1 MEKAHEALKEV
12 FGFTAFRPMQ
22 SDIIEAIFQGKDVFV
37 LMPTG
42 GGKSLCYQIPAI
54 TLPGCCVVVS
64 PLISLMK
71 DQVEALRANGVKA
84 AFLNSSITTG
94 EQRQVED
101 DFFNDNLDLLYV
113 SPEKLV
119 SQEFF
124 PLLQQA
130 PINLFAI
137 DEAHCISSWGHD
149 FRPEYTQLNFLRQQF
164 PNISV
169 VALTATADRLTRQ
182 DIVDQ
187 LNLQSPKVF
196 VASFDRPNLSLQVR
210 PGQKRLQQILDFIE
224 DRPNQSG
231 IVYCMSRKSTEEL
244 ANKLRAKGIKADAYH
259 AGLPA
264 AVRSAVQ
271 EAFVE
276 DSTPVICAT
285 VAFGMGIDKS
295 NVRWVMHYNLP
306 KNVESFYQEIGRAGR
321 DGLPS
326 DTLLFYSYADVN
338 ILKEILTKQPSEQQ
352 DLKLAKLD
360 RMYQYATAPICR
372 RRTLLSYFGE
382 ELKENCGNCDVCKNP
397 PEFFDGTEIAQK
409 ALSAI
414 VRLKESVGMNM
425 LINVLR
431 GSGQRVIFERG
442 YHQIKTYGAG
452 RDLGYMDWQRY
463 IEQLLNLGLIEIA
476 HERHNA
482 LQLTTQS
489 KAVLFEGEKV
499 ELVKPEVIKK
509 RTEKEKKQAKAKR
522 RTIKSELFE
531 ALRELRTVIARQ
543 KGVPPYI
550 IFSDATLEDMAKKKP
565 LTDAAM
571 ENVSGV
577 GARKLHLYG
586 DDFIEVIRDFVK
598 AKTEEGIKV
607 TGSTY
612 IETLELL
619 KSGKDTKEIALERG
633 LSETTIFTHIGKLYE
648 QGEIVSLDKYISE
661 EELRIIQAVLSEFDV
676 EELGIKP
683 IYDKLNGAY
692 TYNQIR
698 LAISHRNRHE
708 KANG

>member
-1 MEKAHEALKEV
+1 
-12 FGFTAFRPMQ
+12 
-22 SDIIEAIFQGKDVFV
+22 
-37 LMPTG
+37 
-42 GGKSLCYQIPAI
+42 
-54 TLPGCCVVVS
+54 
-64 PLISLMK
+64 MK

-182 DIVDQ
+182 DIVGQ

-244 ANKLRAKGIKADAYH
+244 ANKLRAKGIKAGAYH

-414 VRLKESVGMNM
+414 ARLKESVGMNM

-482 LQLTTQS
+482 LQLTAQS

-648 QGEIVSLDKYISE
+648 QGEVLSLDKYISE